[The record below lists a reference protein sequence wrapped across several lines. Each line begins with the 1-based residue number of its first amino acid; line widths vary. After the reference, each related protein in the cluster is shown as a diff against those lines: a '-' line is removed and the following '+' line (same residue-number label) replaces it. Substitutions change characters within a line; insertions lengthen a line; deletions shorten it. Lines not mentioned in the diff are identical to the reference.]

1 MAEYITK
8 IRTAQGD
15 LPVDYKSLANRPTAS
30 SVSTVTAGDASSA
43 LGYGT
48 TANEY
53 QLACGRYNTNT
64 DAPTSL
70 TDTSGSVFV
79 VGVGTAASSLSN
91 GFRVSTAGIAYA
103 CGTFKT
109 SGADYAEYFEWAD
122 GNPFNEDRRGY
133 FVTLDGE
140 KIRKATADDDYIL
153 GIVSVNPSIAGDTQ
167 SEEWQ
172 GRYLTDVFGEKLI
185 EEKAIVNEKGET
197 VIVKEWVVNPEYN
210 PDMEYVSREDRQEWD
225 AVGMLGKLVVVD
237 DGSCVVNGYCKVD
250 NEGRA
255 TASDNGIR
263 VLSRLDANHIKVMML

>member
-8 IRTAQGD
+8 VRTVNGD
-15 LPVDYKSLANRPTAS
+15 LPIDFKSTVNRPNAS
-30 SVSTVTAGDASSA
+30 SVSTVTSGDASSA
-43 LGYGT
+43 LGYAT

-70 TDTSGSVFV
+70 TDTSGSLFV
-79 VGVGTAASSLSN
+79 VGKGTAASALSN
-91 GFRVSTAGIAYA
+91 AFRVSTTGITYS
-103 CGTFKT
+103 CGTHKT

-140 KIRKATADDDYIL
+140 KIRKANADDDFVL
-153 GIVSVNPSIAGDTQ
+153 GVISVNPSIAGDTQ

-197 VIVKEWVVNPEYN
+197 VVVKEWVVNPEYN

-255 TASDNGIR
+255 TASESGVR
-263 VLSRLDANHIKVMML
+263 VIARLDENHIKVMML

>member
-1 MAEYITK
+1 MADYITK
-8 IRTAQGD
+8 IRTIDGD
-15 LPVDYKSLANRPTAS
+15 LPIDFKSLANRPNVS
-30 SVSTVTAGDASSA
+30 SVSTVTSGNSSSA

-53 QLACGRYNTNT
+53 QTALGRYNTNT

-70 TDTSGSVFV
+70 SDTAGSLFV
-79 VGVGTAASSLSN
+79 VGKGTGSSDLSN
-91 GFRVSTAGIAYA
+91 AFRVSTAGIAYA

-122 GNPFNEDRRGY
+122 GNPFREDRRGY

-140 KIRKATADDDYIL
+140 KIRKANAEDDYVL

-172 GRYLTDVFGEKLI
+172 GRYLTDIFGEKI
-185 EEKAIVNEKGET
+185 VEEVESVNEKGE
-197 VIVKEWVVNPEYN
+197 VIKERKWVVNPEYD
-210 PDMEYVSREDRQEWD
+210 PEMKYVSREDRPEWD
-225 AVGMLGKLVVVD
+225 AVGMLGKLIVVD
-237 DGSCVVNGYCKVD
+237 DGSCVVNGYCRVD

-255 TASDNGIR
+255 TASERGVR
-263 VLSRLDANHIKVMML
+263 VLARLDANHIKVMML